1 MLSALHARGDMTQRA
16 TITITSGPD
25 RGAEFHIADEL
36 VNIGRSGEN
45 EICLADPAV
54 PEHQASIMHR
64 NGRYAIYA
72 AGDESIEIDGSL
84 IPGQRWI
91 WLPEAARLR
100 VSPQTQ
106 LTFRVFETPNGRA
119 GPEGAEAVPER
130 AADRSP
136 SAVPAPAAPTP
147 AILGGLPRTAPAAT
161 PAPARSRPRDPAA
174 APGKRSERIRSKRQV
189 AQFITDATGEPLV
202 RLGEDGHLPEL
213 ALAEGPARPRR
224 AATRSEGSPFAVY
237 AAVACSVMLSLVLLL
252 LPEGGSGPSAR
263 ETARARQEIEQFY
276 ERRGGELEPWQRL
289 LREARLA
296 RGRGDRAAEQRT
308 YLRVLEMLN
317 SEEFFQPGTPA
328 VGAVPAL
335 TGDRKSDERLREL
348 IAVLLEE

>member
-1 MLSALHARGDMTQRA
+1 MTQRA

-45 EICLADPAV
+45 EICLADPFV

-72 AGDESIEIDGSL
+72 ARDESIEIDGSL

-91 WLPEAARLR
+91 WLPEAARLK
-100 VSPQTQ
+100 VSPQTH
-106 LTFRVFETPNGRA
+106 LAFRVLETPNGRPA
-119 GPEGAEAVPER
+119 PEGAEAVPQR
-130 AADRSP
+130 AADRSTP
-136 SAVPAPAAPTP
+136 AVAAPANLSASPKATP
-147 AILGGLPRTAPAAT
+147 AAAS
-161 PAPARSRPRDPAA
+161 APARSRPRDPAA
-174 APGKRSERIRSKRQV
+174 ASGKRSERIRSRRQV

-213 ALAEGPARPRR
+213 ALAEGAARPRR
-224 AATRSEGSPFAVY
+224 ATTRSEGSPFAVY
-237 AAVACSVMLSLVLLL
+237 AAVACSVLLSLVLLV
-252 LPEGGSGPSAR
+252 LPDGATGPSAR

-276 ERRGGELEPWQRL
+276 ERQAGELEPWQRL

-296 RGRGDRAAEQRT
+296 RGRDDRAAEQRA
-308 YLRVLEMLN
+308 YRRVLEMLN
-317 SEEFFQPGTPA
+317 SEDFFRPGVPA
-328 VGAVPAL
+328 VGAAPAL

>member
-1 MLSALHARGDMTQRA
+1 MTQRA

-36 VNIGRSGEN
+36 VNIGRAGEN
-45 EICLADPAV
+45 EICLADPFV
-54 PEHQASIMHR
+54 PPHQASIMHR

-72 AGDESIEIDGSL
+72 AGDDSVEIDGSL

-106 LTFRVFETPNGRA
+106 LTFRVLETANGRPA
-119 GPEGAEAVPER
+119 SEGQAAPER
-130 AADRSP
+130 AADGQT
-136 SAVPAPAAPTP
+136 SAASAP
-147 AILGGLPRTAPAAT
+147 AILSAPPKAAPAT
-161 PAPARSRPRDPAA
+161 PARSRPRDSVA
-174 APGKRSERIRSKRQV
+174 APGKRSERMRSKRQV

-213 ALAEGPARPRR
+213 ALAEGAARPRR
-224 AATRSEGSPFAVY
+224 VATRNEGSPFAVY
-237 AAVACSVMLSLVLLL
+237 AAVACSVLLSLVLLL
-252 LPEGGSGPSAR
+252 LPEGSTGPSAR
-263 ETARARQEIEQFY
+263 ETATARQEIEQFY

-296 RGRGDRAAEQRT
+296 RGRNDRAAEQRA
-308 YLRVLEMLN
+308 YRRVLEMLN
-317 SEEFFQPGTPA
+317 SEDFFHPGAPA
-328 VGAVPAL
+328 VGAAPAL

>member
-1 MLSALHARGDMTQRA
+1 MMTQRA

-36 VNIGRSGEN
+36 VNIGRAGEN

-106 LTFRVFETPNGRA
+106 LTFRVFETPNGRPA
-119 GPEGAEAVPER
+119 SDRAEAVPER
-130 AADRSP
+130 TADRSAP
-136 SAVPAPAAPTP
+136 GGLAAANLSDPHKAAPA
-147 AILGGLPRTAPAAT
+147 
-161 PAPARSRPRDPAA
+161 APARSRPRDPAS

-213 ALAEGPARPRR
+213 ALAEGTARPRR
-224 AATRSEGSPFAVY
+224 AATRNEGSPFAVY
-237 AAVACSVMLSLVLLL
+237 AAVACSVLLSLILLL
-252 LPEGGSGPSAR
+252 LPDGTAGPSAR

-296 RGRGDRAAEQRT
+296 RGRGDRTAEERS
-308 YLRVLEMLN
+308 YRRVLEMLN
-317 SEEFFQPGTPA
+317 SEEFFQPDAPA
-328 VGAVPAL
+328 VAAAPAL